1 MNENDAPVLRFTDE
15 IAFAGLLL
23 DLKSLYKQARKT
35 GAAYS
40 RTLEGP
46 DGKPLLRLE
55 LHFFKGRKS
64 PFEGSK

>member
-1 MNENDAPVLRFTDE
+1 MNENDVPVLRFTDE
-15 IAFAGLLL
+15 SAFVRLLL
-23 DLKSLYKQARKT
+23 DLKILCKQAKKT

-55 LHFFKGRKS
+55 LHFFKGRTL
-64 PFEGSK
+64 PTG

>member
-1 MNENDAPVLRFTDE
+1 MNEKDVPVLRFTDE
-15 IAFAGLLL
+15 ATLASLLL
-23 DLKSLYKQARKT
+23 DLKKLCKQAKKT

-55 LHFFKGRKS
+55 LHFFRGRTIA
-64 PFEGSK
+64 PD